1 MRSQSA
7 MVHFY
12 SYRFE
17 TAKEIKKKIEAYLK
31 RTLKLIKK
39 TTDLAILKLALETKT
54 QTVRAR
60 VVEA

>member
-1 MRSQSA
+1 

-12 SYRFE
+12 SYRSE
-17 TAKEIKKKIEAYLK
+17 TAKEIKKNIEAYLK

>member
-1 MRSQSA
+1 M
-7 MVHFY
+7 
-12 SYRFE
+12 
-17 TAKEIKKKIEAYLK
+17 